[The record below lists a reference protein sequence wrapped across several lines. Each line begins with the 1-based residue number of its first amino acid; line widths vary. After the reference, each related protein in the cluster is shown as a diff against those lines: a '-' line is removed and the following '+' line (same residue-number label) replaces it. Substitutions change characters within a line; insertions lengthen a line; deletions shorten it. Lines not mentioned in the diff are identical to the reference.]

1 MKRFVTFV
9 GVIFVLASSLFAQQ
23 SADTKKADNHKFN
36 KAEFFQGTST
46 GQKKA
51 GSTVKGTLFF
61 DSESK
66 EVSFLQESGSPAV
79 TIKYD
84 TIKAIT
90 YEKASK
96 PRYAAAVL
104 VSPLFL
110 LSHGKKHY
118 LTIQYT
124 GEDTQG
130 KYAIVRLDKSNAR
143 EAIAC
148 AEAQTGV
155 KVEQIEEK

>member
-1 MKRFVTFV
+1 MKRIAFVAAALLFVT
-9 GVIFVLASSLFAQQ
+9 LSLFGQQ
-23 SADTKKADNHKFN
+23 TSSPKKEDTHKFQ
-36 KAEFFQGTST
+36 KAEYFQGTTT

-61 DSESK
+61 DNDTRT
-66 EVSFLQESGSPAV
+66 VAFLQESGSPAV
-79 TIKYD
+79 SIKYNTIKSL
-84 TIKAIT
+84 T

-118 LTIQYT
+118 LTIQYA
-124 GEDTQG
+124 GENAQG
-130 KYAIVRLDKSNAR
+130 QYAIVRLDKSNAR
-143 EAIAC
+143 EAVAC
-148 AEAQTGV
+148 AEAQTGI
-155 KVEQIEEK
+155 KVEQVEEK

>member
-1 MKRFVTFV
+1 MKTSLA
-9 GVIFVLASSLFAQQ
+9 VLGLLLLAGLSLVAQDAKTAKQ
-23 SADTKKADNHKFN
+23 DDHKFG
-36 KAEFFQGTST
+36 KAEYFQGTTT

-61 DSESK
+61 DNANK
-66 EVSFLQESGSPAV
+66 QVAFLQESGSPAV
-79 TIKYD
+79 TIKYE
-84 TIKAIT
+84 TIKSMT

-124 GEDTQG
+124 GENSEG
-130 KYAIVRLDKSNAR
+130 KYAIVHLDKSNVRDAV
-143 EAIAC
+143 AC

>member
-1 MKRFVTFV
+1 MKKFFAVV
-9 GVIFVLASSLFAQQ
+9 ALLMIAASALWAQ
-23 SADTKKADNHKFN
+23 DKAAKVDEHKFA
-36 KAEFFQGTST
+36 KAEYFQGTST

-51 GSTVKGTLFF
+51 GATVKGTLFF
-61 DSESK
+61 DNANK
-66 EVSFLQESGSPAV
+66 QVAFLQESGSPAV
-79 TIKYD
+79 TLPYQS
-84 TIKAIT
+84 IKAIT

-118 LTIQYT
+118 ITFQYNDGT
-124 GEDTQG
+124 EG
-130 KYAIVRLDKSNAR
+130 KYAIVHLDKSNAR
-143 EAIAC
+143 EAVAC

>member
-1 MKRFVTFV
+1 MRRIVV
-9 GVIFVLASSLFAQQ
+9 VLAMLCLSTTALFAQQ
-23 SADTKKADNHKFN
+23 APERKKADNHKFQ
-36 KAEFFQGTST
+36 KAEFFQGTTT

-51 GSTVKGTLFF
+51 GTTVKGTLFF
-61 DSESK
+61 DNESK
-66 EVSFLQESGSPAV
+66 QVQFLQESGSPV
-79 TIKYD
+79 MNIKYD
-84 TIKAIT
+84 AIKGMT

-96 PRYAAAVL
+96 PRYTAAVL

-110 LSHGKKHY
+110 LSPGKKHY

-124 GEDTQG
+124 GENSEG
-130 KYAIVRLDKSNAR
+130 KYAVVRLDKSNSR

>member
-1 MKRFVTFV
+1 MRRITIVFGLLCFVASS
-9 GVIFVLASSLFAQQ
+9 VLAQAASEA
-23 SADTKKADNHKFN
+23 KKTDNHTFT
-36 KAEFFQGTST
+36 KAEYFQATST

-51 GSTVKGTLFF
+51 GGTVKGTLFF
-61 DSESK
+61 DNEK
-66 EVSFLQESGSPAV
+66 KQVSFLQESGSPAV
-79 TIKYD
+79 AIKYD
-84 TIKAIT
+84 TIKT
-90 YEKASK
+90 MMYEKASK

-124 GEDTQG
+124 DENSEG
-130 KYAIVRLDKSNAR
+130 KYAIVHLDKSNAR

>member
-1 MKRFVTFV
+1 MKKTA
-9 GVIFVLASSLFAQQ
+9 GVLAVLMLVSAWALGQ
-23 SADTKKADNHKFN
+23 SAAPASKTDTHKFS
-36 KAEFFQGTST
+36 KAEYFAGTST

-51 GSTVKGTLFF
+51 GGSVKGTLFF
-61 DSESK
+61 DSEK
-66 EVSFLQESGSPAV
+66 KNVNFLQESGSPAM

-84 TIKAIT
+84 AIKSIV

-118 LTIQYT
+118 LTFQYADET
-124 GEDTQG
+124 GEG
-130 KYAIVRLDKSNAR
+130 KYAIVLLDKSNAR
-143 EAIAC
+143 EAVAC
-148 AEAQTGV
+148 AEAQTGK
-155 KVEQIEEK
+155 KVEQTEEK